1 MKINFLSSQSPRRRQ
16 LKRFRLHQTA
26 PNMPI
31 AFVAAS
37 PTECS
42 TFTLCVSNPALQSS
56 RRRSVCHHPPAVTVP
71 HWPAVRCHPIA
82 SDATASQD
90 SWTPPSSSSALD
102 YDGQPNTNSTRYID
116 LRTMKVILPED
127 AHINPAPPSNNSF
140 SPLGSFHLSALKP
153 HDVLKLRQLLFT
165 NDTIPLSDS
174 QKDVVYALLSH
185 RSVLYTSVTT
195 EEKHG
200 VFLDIVM
207 RSRVWKK
214 CTVYCTSSRRSA
226 EAVFTMLCAQLGT
239 DRRNEI
245 LLDLGD
251 GSPQRGQGSS
261 TKPDDSLRVVI
272 TSRTVLRNAIVNL
285 GSESWLENASI
296 LFIDSISDTSIKE
309 WEEIL
314 LSLPSNILLC
324 LLSSHLTRAHLE
336 LLPIWIETIQNTT
349 SIITPLGTSNILSR
363 IERPQNTPLLRTFA
377 YNAAVHQFPV
387 QVSLT
392 ILKEL
397 LQKEIDQS
405 NKFDFIPDYAQ
416 AFLNGITMIPA
427 ADPKE
432 LLFRSPEEAMYAD
445 FSALIVADAE
455 RTESSNRS
463 KSKRRNRNKKKER
476 TPSSRA
482 AARRRRETAYSN
494 SMLLPANILVKGHK
508 EAVQCAEGIASA
520 LGSIEL
526 LWDEDTK
533 DHVESIVES
542 LMQAHDG
549 ELTPLDAVILNL
561 LRVGIGV
568 ITDFYTP
575 SVRLTVEE
583 LFRSGIIGL
592 LVCDTHLGSEELC
605 VLPSGKSVIIEARSL
620 ATCDDTVKGLLA
632 ASTAASLSGRPGK
645 DDVGNMVVLW
655 YDESVDDETAGYEIA
670 TNLLSPEL
678 NDDNEPST
686 MSVVKPY
693 TAVGKG
699 FSQPFGNFESYEL
712 RRGLQSAISSSYDT
726 VLRSLLRFGIDGY
739 KSLYEYTLSSFKGW
753 LNRAALHA
761 TLEKL
766 EVERTAINERL
777 GSEDWNVIADYERKT
792 AKLNEVTRMLN
803 AMTSRMGKV
812 LERKMLLELKSS
824 PPGRI
829 IRIRVQ
835 GQSRNGKKKILN
847 AAAASTARDGLTETA
862 SEQTS
867 EKDDEEK
874 DKTDIDIDDSQSALK
889 LINGDRSKSDQ
900 FTRAAFVTIF
910 DQEEKGSRVI
920 NLESQYLVVC
930 VTADGL
936 WTMIPL
942 SHVDALAKL
951 ENVKGNGDDKGKQD
965 DDDHIESTALIS
977 NVDLLMT
984 PHPATFDVEPGKE
997 TAKCAPVDEGEQAS
1011 LHRVSDELIARMTSE
1026 PRLEFETME
1035 VPEFEKQR
1043 AHAMEVQKLH
1053 ASSAWHGRDEELKKL
1068 RWLRRRAAEMGDEM
1082 DALRKQK
1089 EHFEELITESN
1100 DDRLSVQKS
1109 LMAVLEDC
1117 HALTFQRDTSIEMTP
1132 IGSLA
1137 TILPCEYPLFA
1148 SACACLIN
1156 DIETLNEAEFAAFIA
1171 VVVCVDRSWVRDSLS
1186 KRIEKAFDEE
1196 GKGEDEDLE
1205 PIEMLRRQQ
1214 SKTMRK
1220 ENDMYGNTEI
1230 NSSNNHKKTEGWD
1243 EDRQRVSM
1251 EAEALKGVLP
1261 THVSEMVVEIQ
1272 LALQQLHRRHLSE
1285 CQAVQRVWVTDVV
1298 PKELNHRMAQALHD
1312 FVSGESWGKVCRSL
1326 DNESGYA
1333 IRQLRRVSSVAEII
1347 WRDERFGEFTPKTK
1361 SVAEKA
1367 FRALNRW
1374 PVLDHDTVLDLLDGG
1389 VVERT
1394 WSGNTYDKWWR
1405 STREQLKD
1413 MESTMEKKEVFAAD
1427 GLNTV
1432 QSEVVD
1438 DRL

>member
-1 MKINFLSSQSPRRRQ
+1 
-16 LKRFRLHQTA
+16 
-26 PNMPI
+26 MPI
-31 AFVAAS
+31 AFVAAT
-37 PTECS
+37 PTDCS
-42 TFTLCVSNPALQSS
+42 TFTPCASNLALQSS
-56 RRRSVCHHPPAVTVP
+56 RRRSVCPHSPAVTAP
-71 HWPAVRCHPIA
+71 HCPAVRCHPIA
-82 SDATASQD
+82 SGATANQD
-90 SWTPPSSSSALD
+90 AWTPPSSSSALD
-102 YDGQPNTNSTRYID
+102 YDEQLKTNSSRYID

-140 SPLGSFHLSALKP
+140 SPVGSFHLSALKP

-165 NDTIPLSDS
+165 DDTIPLSDS

-195 EEKHG
+195 EEKHAI
-200 VFLDIVM
+200 FLDIVM

-226 EAVFTMLCAQLGT
+226 EAVFTMLCAQLGA

-251 GSPQRGQGSS
+251 GSPQRAQGS
-261 TKPDDSLRVVI
+261 TTTPDDSLRVVI
-272 TSRTVLRNAIVNL
+272 TSRTALRNAIVNL
-285 GSESWLENASI
+285 GSGSWLENASI
-296 LFIDSISDTSIKE
+296 LFTDSINDTSIKE

-324 LLSSHLTRAHLE
+324 LLSSHLTRGHLE

-363 IERPQNTPLLRTFA
+363 IDRPQTTPLLRTFA
-377 YNAAVHQFPV
+377 YNAAVHQSPV
-387 QVSLT
+387 QVSLI

-405 NKFDFIPDYAQ
+405 KKFDFIPDYAQ
-416 AFLNGITMIPA
+416 AFLHGITIIPA

-482 AARRRRETAYSN
+482 AARRRRESAYGN

-520 LGSIEL
+520 LGSIAL

-592 LVCDTHLGSEELC
+592 LVCDTHLGSEELSA
-605 VLPSGKSVIIEARSL
+605 LPSGKSVLVEARSL

-824 PPGRI
+824 PSGRI

-847 AAAASTARDGLTETA
+847 AAATSIATDGLT
-862 SEQTS
+862 QTIA
-867 EKDDEEK
+867 EKGEEEM
-874 DKTDIDIDDSQSALK
+874 DPTDIDTDESQSALK

-910 DQEEKGSRVI
+910 DQEGKGSRVI

-930 VTADGL
+930 ITADGL

-942 SHVDALAKL
+942 SHVDALGKL
-951 ENVKGNGDDKGKQD
+951 DNAKGNGDDNGKQD
-965 DDDHIESTALIS
+965 VDEHTESAALIS
-977 NVDLLMT
+977 NVDLLMM

-1026 PRLEFETME
+1026 LQLEFETME
-1035 VPEFEKQR
+1035 APEFEKQR

-1053 ASSAWHGRDEELKKL
+1053 VSSAWHGRDEELKKL

-1089 EHFEELITESN
+1089 EHFEEQITESN
-1100 DDRLSVQKS
+1100 DDRLSVQDS

-1137 TILPCEYPLFA
+1137 AILPCEYPLFA

-1156 DIETLNEAEFAAFIA
+1156 DIENLNEAEFAAFIA
-1171 VVVCVDRSWVRDSLS
+1171 VAVCVDRTWVGDSLS
-1186 KRIEKAFDEE
+1186 KRIEKVFDEE
-1196 GKGEDEDLE
+1196 GEDEDGDLE

-1214 SKTMRK
+1214 NKTRRK
-1220 ENDMYGNTEI
+1220 EHDMYGNTEI
-1230 NSSNNHKKTEGWD
+1230 NSSNNHNNTEDWD

-1251 EAEALKGVLP
+1251 EAEALKGILP

-1298 PKELNHRMAQALHD
+1298 PKKLNHRMAQALHD
-1312 FVSGESWGKVCRSL
+1312 FVSGDSWGKVCRSL

-1333 IRQLRRVSSVAEII
+1333 IRQLRRVSCVAEII
-1347 WRDERFGEFTPKTK
+1347 WRDERFGEFTQKTK
-1361 SVAEKA
+1361 TVAEKA
-1367 FRALNRW
+1367 HRALNRW
-1374 PVLDHDTVLDLLDGG
+1374 PVSDHDTVLDLLDGG
-1389 VVERT
+1389 VIERT

-1405 STREQLKD
+1405 STRDQLKD
-1413 MESTMEKKEVFAAD
+1413 MESTMEKKTEVFTAD

-1432 QSEVVD
+1432 QGETVD
-1438 DRL
+1438 DRP

>member
-1 MKINFLSSQSPRRRQ
+1 
-16 LKRFRLHQTA
+16 
-26 PNMPI
+26 MPI
-31 AFVAAS
+31 AFIAAL
-37 PTECS
+37 PTDCS
-42 TFTLCVSNPALQSS
+42 TFTPCASNSALQSS
-56 RRRSVCHHPPAVTVP
+56 WCRSVCSRPPVVTAP
-71 HWPAVRCHPIA
+71 HCPAVRCHPIA
-82 SDATASQD
+82 LDATANQD
-90 SWTPPSSSSALD
+90 AWTPPSSSSALD
-102 YDGQPNTNSTRYID
+102 YDGQLNTNSTRYID

-127 AHINPAPPSNNSF
+127 AHINPAPPANNSF
-140 SPLGSFHLSALKP
+140 SPVGLFHLSALKP
-153 HDVLKLRQLLFT
+153 HETQKLRQLLFT
-165 NDTIPLSDS
+165 SDTIPLSDS

-185 RSVLYTSVTT
+185 RSVLYTSATT

-200 VFLDIVM
+200 ILLDIVL
-207 RSRVWKK
+207 RSRIWKK

-226 EAVFTMLCAQLGT
+226 EAVFTMLCAQLGN

-251 GSPQRGQGSS
+251 GSPQRAQGSS
-261 TKPDDSLRVVI
+261 TIPGDSLRVVI
-272 TSRTVLRNAIVNL
+272 TSRTALRNAIVNL
-285 GSESWLENASI
+285 GSGSWLENASI
-296 LFIDSISDTSIKE
+296 LFIDSINDTSIKE

-336 LLPIWIETIQNTT
+336 LLPIWMETIQNTT
-349 SIITPLGTSNILSR
+349 SIINPLGTSNILSR

-377 YNAAVHQFPV
+377 YNAAVHQSPV

-392 ILKEL
+392 ILKQL
-397 LQKEIDQS
+397 LQKEIDQP
-405 NKFDFIPDYAQ
+405 NKFDFIPDYSQ
-416 AFLNGITMIPA
+416 AFLHGITMIPA

-432 LLFRSPEEAMYAD
+432 LLFRNPEEAMYAD

-463 KSKRRNRNKKKER
+463 KSRRRNRNKKKER

-482 AARRRRETAYSN
+482 AARRRRETAYGN

-520 LGSIEL
+520 LGSTEL
-526 LWDEDTK
+526 LWDDDTK

-542 LMQAHDG
+542 LMQAHGG

-575 SVRLTVEE
+575 SIRLTVEE

-605 VLPSGKSVIIEARSL
+605 ALPSGKSVLVEARSL

-678 NDDNEPST
+678 NNDNEPST

-739 KSLYEYTLSSFKGW
+739 KSLYEYTLNSFKGW

-766 EVERTAINERL
+766 EVEKTAISERL
-777 GSEDWNVIADYERKT
+777 ESEDWDVIADYERKT
-792 AKLNEVTRMLN
+792 AKLNEVTRMLD

-829 IRIRVQ
+829 IRIRLH
-835 GQSRNGKKKILN
+835 GQSRNGKKNILN
-847 AAAASTARDGLTETA
+847 ATATSTATDEKFTEK
-862 SEQTS
+862 TS
-867 EKDDEEK
+867 EKGGEVNGQTDVDTDE
-874 DKTDIDIDDSQSALK
+874 SQSALQ
-889 LINGDRSKSDQ
+889 LIKGDRSKSEQ

-910 DQEEKGSRVI
+910 DQEEKGSRII
-920 NLESQYLVVC
+920 NIESQYLVVC
-930 VTADGL
+930 VTTDGL

-942 SHVDALAKL
+942 NHVDALAKL
-951 ENVKGNGDDKGKQD
+951 ETGKGNGDDKGKQED
-965 DDDHIESTALIS
+965 NKHGESDALIS
-977 NVDLLMT
+977 NVDLLMM

-1011 LHRVSDELIARMTSE
+1011 LHRVADGLIARMTSE
-1026 PRLEFETME
+1026 SQIEFETME
-1035 VPEFEKQR
+1035 APEFEKQR
-1043 AHAMEVQKLH
+1043 THSMEVQKLH
-1053 ASSAWHGRDEELKKL
+1053 ASSAWYGRDEELKNL

-1089 EHFEELITESN
+1089 EHFEEQITESN
-1100 DDRLSVQKS
+1100 NDRLSVQES

-1148 SACACLIN
+1148 SACACLID
-1156 DIETLNEAEFAAFIA
+1156 DIENLNEAEFAAFIA
-1171 VVVCVDRSWVRDSLS
+1171 VVICVDRQWVGDSLT
-1186 KRIEKAFDEE
+1186 KRIEKAFDGE
-1196 GKGEDEDLE
+1196 GDGDDEDLE

-1214 SKTMRK
+1214 NKSIRK
-1220 ENDMYGNTEI
+1220 EKDMYGNMEI
-1230 NSSNNHKKTEGWD
+1230 NSSNNHNDTEEWD

-1261 THVSEMVVEIQ
+1261 THVSEMIVEIQ

-1285 CQAVQRVWVTDVV
+1285 CQAAQRVWITDIV
-1298 PKELNHRMAQALHD
+1298 PRELNHRMAQALHD
-1312 FVSGESWGKVCRSL
+1312 FVSGESWDKVCRSL

-1333 IRQLRRVSSVAEII
+1333 IRQIRCVSCVAELI
-1347 WRDERFGEFTPKTK
+1347 WRDERFGEFNAKTK

-1367 FRALNRW
+1367 YRALNRW
-1374 PVLDHDTVLDLLDGG
+1374 PVFDHDTMLNLLDGG

-1405 STREQLKD
+1405 STRDELKD
-1413 MESTMEKKEVFAAD
+1413 MESTMEKKEVFVAD
-1427 GLNTV
+1427 VLNTA
-1432 QSEVVD
+1432 QGESSVD
-1438 DRL
+1438 GA